1 MKGYYHAMLR
11 SVFAIALVAACHP
24 AAAPTVAR
32 APATAAVAPTARPNA
47 APVRQDPAIEDARFQ
62 GPLREVIATG
72 HECKQRRPSPIDD
85 RPVPMPPPQMITAT
99 PAGCEAHRELPH
111 EPLLH

>member
-1 MKGYYHAMLR
+1 MLR

-32 APATAAVAPTARPNA
+32 APATTAVAPTAPPNA

-85 RPVPMPPPQMITAT
+85 RPVPMPLPQMISVS
-99 PAGCEAHRELPH
+99 PAGCETHRELPH

>member
-1 MKGYYHAMLR
+1 MLR

-32 APATAAVAPTARPNA
+32 APATAAVAPSAPPNA

-72 HECKQRRPSPIDD
+72 HECKQDRSSPIEDGPM
-85 RPVPMPPPQMITAT
+85 PVPGPRLMISVT
-99 PAGCEAHRELPH
+99 PAGCERHRELPH
-111 EPLLH
+111 EPPLR